1 MTSAPVS
8 DGLHVFAGALHCGG
22 RARRSRGST
31 PPERDSVGFPARGTL
46 LYRIELPTVSRL
58 YVSGTP
64 SRAPPSGHG
73 ATGEGVAIDAAGDV
87 DREALGSGPEA
98 PIRRALSRP
107 PTSRSVE
114 KATTRSFDRHAGL
127 ERRTRLLVD
136 SCDRECLRSPAAYP
150 SPRRQGVAR
159 RRGPLGKAG
168 DLQEPGV
175 YSKRGSQAG
184 FSACDVTHRIL
195 RRQKPLALQISQN
208 AL

>member
-73 ATGEGVAIDAAGDV
+73 ATGEGVAIGAAGDV

-107 PTSRSVE
+107 PTSRSVG
-114 KATTRSFDRHAGL
+114 KTT
-127 ERRTRLLVD
+127 T
-136 SCDRECLRSPAAYP
+136 PAARAGRSCCWP
-150 SPRRQGVAR
+150 WRPPDRKLAHTAGSDPAGAQPGFPRAR
-159 RRGPLGKAG
+159 RSETIENGLRADVCPISERYRHLPLHGHRGLH
-168 DLQEPGV
+168 
-175 YSKRGSQAG
+175 
-184 FSACDVTHRIL
+184 SAAQGART
-195 RRQKPLALQISQN
+195 
-208 AL
+208 

>member
-1 MTSAPVS
+1 MACRTSTGWCCHTCPSTPRAPSEAQIINMMLAPAS

-31 PPERDSVGFPARGTL
+31 PPERDSAGFPARDTL

-73 ATGEGVAIDAAGDV
+73 ATGEGVAIGAAGDV

-114 KATTRSFDRHAGL
+114 KAASPEVSRRPRHG
-127 ERRTRLLVD
+127 
-136 SCDRECLRSPAAYP
+136 S
-150 SPRRQGVAR
+150 
-159 RRGPLGKAG
+159 
-168 DLQEPGV
+168 
-175 YSKRGSQAG
+175 SK
-184 FSACDVTHRIL
+184 D
-195 RRQKPLALQISQN
+195 
-208 AL
+208 